1 MSEADDPRL
10 QLEVGGVTVGARL
23 GRAIAAGT
31 VLRREDGRL
40 SLADDAAASD
50 QIGRKGGFIGQR
62 APGEPACR
70 FLNDFLFDQAY
81 GEAAVPFGCRAC
93 FKIKI
98 STRTLRALMAAKGI
112 AEATGLTTKSGSDV
126 DNPTNTDIYSTYL
139 YFDGL
144 GAARET
150 YRELRKALD
159 QHPHLGPE
167 VAATIKRGCTNYE
180 HKLGPSDRYAFDPRL
195 EDVEAHLAARFVEQK
210 PPRATPK
217 QAVTALRMLRLVR
230 TAYRI
235 GDETYKD
242 FTDGKPLFAPTVSY
256 APEAD
261 GETGLSP
268 SRS

>member
-10 QLEVGGVTVGARL
+10 QVEVGGISVGARL
-23 GRAIAAGT
+23 DRAIAEGA
-31 VLRREDGRL
+31 VLRGADGRL
-40 SLADDAAASD
+40 SLAGDAAAGD
-50 QIGRKGGFIGQR
+50 AVGRKGGFIGQR
-62 APGEPACR
+62 APGEPVCH

-98 STRTLRALMAAKGI
+98 STRTLRALMAAKDI

-126 DNPTNTDIYSTYL
+126 DNPTNTDLYSTYL
-139 YFDGL
+139 YLDGL
-144 GAARET
+144 AAARKT
-150 YRELRKALD
+150 YGEIRQALD
-159 QHPHLGPE
+159 QHPHLGPQ

-195 EDVEAHLAARFVEQK
+195 EDVETYLEARFVDQK
-210 PPRATPK
+210 PPSATPK
-217 QAVTALRMLRLVR
+217 AAVTSLRMLRLIR

-242 FTDGKPLFAPTVSY
+242 FTDGKPLFPPTVSY
-256 APEAD
+256 APDAD
-261 GETGLSP
+261 DEPENSA
-268 SRS
+268 